1 VREISKIVVPDLDMI
16 EQRAIAHI
24 LGTLDDKIEMNRLM
38 SETLEAM
45 ARALFKSWF
54 VDFDPVRAKA
64 DGRWRRGQSLP
75 GLPAHLYDLFPSRL
89 VDSPLGEIPEG
100 WEVESIY
107 KIADVIYGAPFSS
120 AQFNTDKTGK
130 PLIRIRDLINESPG
144 VWTLEVHP
152 KGFKVQA
159 GDILVGMDGEF
170 RAYLWGGDES
180 WLNQRIC
187 VFKPKPGWSA
197 ALIHNTIIQPLAN
210 VEATETAT
218 TVIHL
223 GKADIDQ
230 FRIVLP
236 APSVAE
242 QFNIQSQPLYD
253 RIIKSKQ
260 ESRSLAAMRDT
271 LLPKLISGEL
281 RVKDT
286 QLFSGMPS

>member
-1 VREISKIVVPDLDMI
+1 
-16 EQRAIAHI
+16 
-24 LGTLDDKIEMNRLM
+24 
-38 SETLEAM
+38 
-45 ARALFKSWF
+45 
-54 VDFDPVRAKA
+54 
-64 DGRWRRGQSLP
+64 
-75 GLPAHLYDLFPSRL
+75 
-89 VDSPLGEIPEG
+89 
-100 WEVESIY
+100 
-107 KIADVIYGAPFSS
+107 
-120 AQFNTDKTGK
+120 
-130 PLIRIRDLINESPG
+130 LIRIRDLINESPG